1 VRPRELG
8 VFAEERGGSSDH
20 LDDVR
25 ARLLR
30 ETLGHRAWLFPD
42 RAPQLNLHQLACA
55 ERVVERPDKCR
66 RDPLRANVHEWI
78 EMVGLRA

>member
-1 VRPRELG
+1 MLSRELG

-20 LDDVR
+20 LDDDR

-30 ETLGHRAWLFPD
+30 ETPGHRARLVLD

-55 ERVVERPDKCR
+55 KRVVQRTDECR

-78 EMVGLRA
+78 EMVGFRA